1 MQARQAK
8 RLLKT
13 KVGRSELPR
22 YKRTERDKG
31 DRGTVYAFHIKRSPD
46 WVIIGDGWISNMSDA
61 DFSASYL
68 PSNQP
73 ARDLYALALRS
84 YSVAALAIARHNAP

>member
-46 WVIIGDGWISNMSDA
+46 WVIIIIGSN
-61 DFSASYL
+61 
-68 PSNQP
+68 
-73 ARDLYALALRS
+73 
-84 YSVAALAIARHNAP
+84 V